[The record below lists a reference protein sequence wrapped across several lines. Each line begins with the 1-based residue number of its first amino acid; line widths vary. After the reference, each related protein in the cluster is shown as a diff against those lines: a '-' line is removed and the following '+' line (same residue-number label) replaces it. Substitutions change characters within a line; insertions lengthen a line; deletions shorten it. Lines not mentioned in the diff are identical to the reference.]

1 MGWVQARWE
10 ATPHRMFQRLREA
23 VKADFDAFQAL
34 TSEDGKLR
42 RSQFH
47 WRVSDSGD
55 IFAVVDNGD
64 TILQEVVRFCLD
76 RAEGIIAIE
85 WWKIP
90 QPGGGG
96 MRENRWL
103 SRPTTDGGPEP
114 RFDVDP
120 ENDKTVEPFRA
131 TPEELSRRCLLDFF
145 AGWE

>member
-10 ATPHRMFQRLREA
+10 ATPHRMFQRLRDV

-42 RSQFH
+42 RSQFR

-64 TILQEVVRFCLD
+64 TTLQEVVRFCLD

-85 WWKIP
+85 WWRIP

-103 SRPTTDGGPEP
+103 SRPTRDGGPA
-114 RFDVDP
+114 RFYVEA
-120 ENDKTVEPFRA
+120 ENGKPVEPFYA
-131 TPEELSRRCLLDFF
+131 TPEELSRRCLVDFF
-145 AGWE
+145 DGWE